1 MMGQVEGKVAIVT
14 GAASG
19 IGAACA
25 ETLARESARVIV
37 SDIDDA
43 GGAALVDW
51 IKRGGGEAI
60 YRSHDVTSE
69 AGWPELIAAAE
80 AWGGLHIM
88 VANAGITQPA
98 LIVDLSLE
106 AWRRQMAVNLDGV
119 FLSVKHAIP
128 AMRRSGGGSIMI
140 LSSVAG
146 LGGIVGS
153 SAYCATK
160 GGVRLF
166 AKAVAMECAWARD
179 NIRVNTIHPG
189 IIDTPIWSNLPTG
202 IDPRELG
209 KAVVPIGRA
218 GTAQDVA
225 NGVLFLSSDASSY
238 MTGAEFVIDGGFT
251 AGVIPPR
258 P

>member
-1 MMGQVEGKVAIVT
+1 MMGQIEGKVAIVT

-25 ETLARESARVIV
+25 ETLAREGARVVV
-37 SDIDDA
+37 SDIDDTR
-43 GGAALVDW
+43 GAALVDW
-51 IKRGGGEAI
+51 IKRGGGKAI

-69 AGWPELIAAAE
+69 AGWPELIAVAE
-80 AWGGLHIM
+80 ALGGLHIV

-98 LIVDLSLE
+98 LVVDLPLE
-106 AWRRQMAVNLDGV
+106 AWRHQMAVNLDGV

-153 SAYCATK
+153 SAYCASK
-160 GGVRLF
+160 GAVRLF

-179 NIRVNTIHPG
+179 NIRVNT
-189 IIDTPIWSNLPTG
+189 

-258 P
+258 R